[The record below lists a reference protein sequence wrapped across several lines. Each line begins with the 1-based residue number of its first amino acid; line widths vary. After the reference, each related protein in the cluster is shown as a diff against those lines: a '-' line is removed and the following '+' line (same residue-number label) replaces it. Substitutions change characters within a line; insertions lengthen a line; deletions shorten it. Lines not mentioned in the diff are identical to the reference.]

1 MSATPGDPGRVDLR
15 RRRITPR
22 RLGAAAVVYGVFV
35 AGWYLGQPVTPECR
49 PDRAALDR
57 AAERYGHVPVSTPT
71 PTPTPVAGP
80 AGEPSAIARH
90 SPIESADTL
99 HILTATAYA
108 VPCGNDTGEL
118 PRLAAWFDG
127 AWR

>member
-1 MSATPGDPGRVDLR
+1 MSATSGGPGRVDLH

-35 AGWYLGQPVTPECR
+35 AGWYLGQPVAPECR
-49 PDRAALDR
+49 PDRAAPDR
-57 AAERYGHVPVSTPT
+57 AAEQYGHVPVS
-71 PTPTPVAGP
+71 TPTPVAGP
-80 AGEPSAIARH
+80 AGEPSAIARP
-90 SPIESADTL
+90 SPIETTDIVR
-99 HILTATAYA
+99 ILTATVYA

-127 AWR
+127 TWR